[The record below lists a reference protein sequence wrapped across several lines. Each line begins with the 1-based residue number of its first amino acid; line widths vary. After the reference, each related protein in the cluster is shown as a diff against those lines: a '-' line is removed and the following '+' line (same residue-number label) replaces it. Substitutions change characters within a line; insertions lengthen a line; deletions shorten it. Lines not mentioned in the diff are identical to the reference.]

1 MSAVAA
7 GARMGPAPCLVAQL
21 VVGIE
26 ESSPASILDGFFGQD
41 LVTEALA

>member
-7 GARMGPAPCLVAQL
+7 GARLGPEPCLVAQV

-26 ESSPASILDGFFGQD
+26 ESSAIDAFFGQD